1 MQQDLPSIDLP
12 LVQRIRDSKAM
23 HQQDTAALLNA
34 LHAFHDYAV
43 SFSIAPQPLY
53 IEDLHLEQIWEQME
67 TNYMGLPEKEEEME
81 AGDEETD
88 NIGGSDLE
96 TVEELEEADDEEMT
110 YSSEQEEDLWQENMT
125 EAQAR
130 AIEAEI
136 RAADDYQDEE
146 ESEEEDE
153 ENEDTKLAV
162 DGLDDELYVKEP
174 NIKQTEPRKPDVYS
188 DFELA
193 RMRLQATI
201 KRIEDDMMN
210 RPTWDMAGEISAHQR
225 PTDALL
231 RKIDDI
237 DFDVK
242 QRPRIQLSEE
252 LNENIEK
259 LISIRCRDE
268 LFDDPIYVNADS
280 KKERREVVI
289 SDARSHKSLGDD
301 IRDAGVDKIGAL
313 RDGELDNGPA
323 AMEKERL
330 GDVLITGSNATSD
343 AIRAKEDECY
353 SFFAELERDLH
364 AYTSFYSTAVK

>member
-1 MQQDLPSIDLP
+1 MPLIDLP
-12 LVQRIRDSKAM
+12 LIQRIKEDRVVK
-23 HQQDTAALLNA
+23 QQDSAALLDA

-53 IEDLHLEQIWEQME
+53 IEDLHLEQIWEQIE
-67 TNYMGLPEKEEEME
+67 TNYMGLPDIEE
-81 AGDEETD
+81 
-88 NIGGSDLE
+88 DLE
-96 TVEELEEADDEEMT
+96 ADGEGSEEADGDSEGEATEELEEESDEEAVS
-110 YSSEQEEDLWQENMT
+110 SSEEEENLWQRDVT

-130 AIEAEI
+130 SIEAEI
-136 RAADDYQDEE
+136 RAADDYEDEE
-146 ESEEEDE
+146 DGEEEEDGE
-153 ENEDTKLAV
+153 PTDAENDN
-162 DGLDDELYVKEP
+162 DLYVKEP
-174 NIKQTEPRKPDVYS
+174 SAKQTGPHKPVVYS

-268 LFDDPIYVNADS
+268 LFDDPVYASIDT
-280 KKERREVVI
+280 KKERKEVVI

-301 IRDAGVDKIGAL
+301 IKDAGVDRIRAL
-313 RDGELDNGPA
+313 RDGELGPGPNA
-323 AMEKERL
+323 VEHGRL
-330 GDVLITGSNATSD
+330 GDVLITGSSATSD

-353 SFFAELERDLH
+353 TFFAELERDLH
-364 AYTSFYSTAVK
+364 AYTSFYSVAVK

>member
-1 MQQDLPSIDLP
+1 MQQNLPSIDLP
-12 LVQRIRDSKAM
+12 LIQRIKDSKAIH
-23 HQQDTAALLNA
+23 HQDSAALLDA

-67 TNYMGLPEKEEEME
+67 TNYMGLPEREEEME
-81 AGDEETD
+81 ARNEDSD
-88 NIGGSDLE
+88 DVGGSDLE
-96 TVEELEEADDEEMT
+96 ATEELEEADDEEIT
-110 YSSEQEEDLWQENMT
+110 SSSTQEENLWQENVT

-136 RAADDYQDEE
+136 RAADDYQEEDE

-153 ENEDTKLAV
+153 DSKLAA
-162 DGLDDELYVKEP
+162 DGLDGDLYVKEP
-174 NIKQTEPRKPDVYS
+174 SIKQTEPCKPEVYS

-231 RKIDDI
+231 RRIDDI

-268 LFDDPIYVNADS
+268 LFDDPVYINVDS

-301 IRDAGVDKIGAL
+301 IRDAGVDKIRAF
-313 RDGELDNGPA
+313 RDGELSNGPA
-323 AMEKERL
+323 ATERERL
-330 GDVLITGSNATSD
+330 GDALITGSSATSD

>member
-12 LVQRIRDSKAM
+12 LVQRIKDSKVI
-23 HQQDTAALLNA
+23 HQQDTAVLLNA

-153 ENEDTKLAV
+153 ENEDSKLAV
-162 DGLDDELYVKEP
+162 DGLDDEFYVKEP

-313 RDGELDNGPA
+313 RDGELGNGPA

>member
-1 MQQDLPSIDLP
+1 MQQNLPSIDLS
-12 LVQRIRDSKAM
+12 LIQRTKESRTIG
-23 HQQDTAALLNA
+23 QQDSAVFLDILN
-34 LHAFHDYAV
+34 AFHDYAV

-53 IEDLHLEQIWEQME
+53 TKDLHLEQIWEQME
-67 TNYMGLPEKEEEME
+67 TNYMDLPETEDKSE
-81 AGDEETD
+81 AESKDLGETA
-88 NIGGSDLE
+88 SSE
-96 TVEELEEADDEEMT
+96 SEATEELEEGSDEEA
-110 YSSEQEEDLWQENMT
+110 SSLSGQEENLWQQNVT

-130 AIEAEI
+130 SIEAEI
-136 RAADDYQDEE
+136 RAADDYQEE
-146 ESEEEDE
+146 ESEEENNELTADE
-153 ENEDTKLAV
+153 FDS
-162 DGLDDELYVKEP
+162 DLYVREP
-174 NIKQTEPRKPDVYS
+174 NIKQADRKPVVHS

-268 LFDDPIYVNADS
+268 LFDDPVYTNTDS
-280 KKERREVVI
+280 KKERKEVVI

-301 IRDAGVDKIGAL
+301 IRDAGVDKIKAL
-313 RDGELDNGPA
+313 RDGELNIGSRA
-323 AMEKERL
+323 AEGGHL
-330 GDVLITGSNATSD
+330 GDVLITGSSATSD

-353 SFFAELERDLH
+353 AFFAELERDLH
-364 AYTSFYSTAVK
+364 AYTSFYSVAVK